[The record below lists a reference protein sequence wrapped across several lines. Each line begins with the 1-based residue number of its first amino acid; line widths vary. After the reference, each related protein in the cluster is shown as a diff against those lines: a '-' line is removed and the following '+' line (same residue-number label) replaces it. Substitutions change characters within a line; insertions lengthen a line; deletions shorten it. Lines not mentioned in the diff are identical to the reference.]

1 MSRRVAIVGVGWYGF
16 RPVVEEASFRE
27 MMFEAAV
34 RAYED
39 AGGIYH
45 PRPHKP

>member
-1 MSRRVAIVGVGWYGF
+1 LRVAVVGVGWYGF
-16 RPVVEEASFRE
+16 KTTVPELSFRE

-39 AGGIYH
+39 ALG
-45 PRPHKP
+45 